1 MNTGSGCIAALEA
14 EKFLAEEEAGE
25 GEETAVKTEVGHSR
39 IEPAV
44 AEQDAQSAA
53 QKKDNAPAT
62 AEYKQNPLL

>member
-25 GEETAVKTEVGHSR
+25 GEEPAVKTEVGHSR
-39 IEPAV
+39 IEV
-44 AEQDAQSAA
+44 AATEQNPQSTAE
-53 QKKDNAPAT
+53 KKDNAPAT